1 MKPITELD
9 DDKENTIFGTLM
21 HDTLR
26 HFSVDFRSKDWLQ
39 QQDDNQLTDHFLTL
53 YSDIFDENNEKSF
66 NFYLPRLKN
75 IAKIIIQLERNAKMM
90 IERSFVKS
98 MCSMNIITK
107 SSFKE
112 LLTDWRLIIKTK
124 QFIFTITKQTQQLQ
138 IIIWN

>member
-21 HDTLR
+21 HDALR

-53 YSDIFDENNEKSF
+53 CSYIFDENNEKSF

-75 IAKIIIQLERNAKMM
+75 IAKIIIQLEQNAKNDDR
-90 IERSFVKS
+90 EVF
-98 MCSMNIITK
+98 CENLCLMNITTK
-107 SSFKE
+107 SSFKQ
-112 LLTDWRLIIKTK
+112 LLTDWRMITKTK
-124 QFIFTITKQTQQLQ
+124 
-138 IIIWN
+138 